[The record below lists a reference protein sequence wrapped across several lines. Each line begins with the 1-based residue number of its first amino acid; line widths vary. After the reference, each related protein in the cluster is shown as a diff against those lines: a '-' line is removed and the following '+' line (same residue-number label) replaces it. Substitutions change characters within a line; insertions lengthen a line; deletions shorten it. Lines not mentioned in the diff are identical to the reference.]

1 MGNLSD
7 IGCLFKNA
15 VQVGQRDASD
25 LRIIEKTN
33 VFNDLPASQFGVLP
47 DYQISARYAYLKEQ
61 FYRVQRQLNK
71 LTSKQKVTNF
81 YG

>member
-33 VFNDLPASQFGVLP
+33 VFNDLPVAQFRVLSGCH
-47 DYQISARYAYLKEQ
+47 ISPRYPYLKEQ
-61 FYRVQRQLNK
+61 FYRMQRQLNK
-71 LTSKQKVTNF
+71 FAGKQKVTNF